1 MTTPDEDKNKVNPV
15 DQYNQQA
22 IDYRKQATDYNKQAS
37 DYDQQVEKLPA
48 FDHEKFY
55 EDWKT
60 GKKPIVEALM
70 SNYKKPE
77 EQITPEQT
85 QKAKFGAALTD
96 SLSSLAEIVASGKGA
111 HIRNRGNEP
120 TSTQTT
126 NQRLEQLKNKYDQ
139 EMLNY
144 NNTKGNAEYK
154 DFSEQLQDAMKE
166 KGQQRQYLLYKSK
179 EAQKEAKEAQKEANQ
194 QQKNAADYAIKL
206 QEQGLKGK
214 EFDEKMNEFKQK
226 QSVDWYQ
233 AKTSRLNSQKYTG
246 SLQGATAEEYIQVN
260 QQAETLPK
268 DWLVKKGYMHVV
280 PGKSVVDPSTYRW
293 DSKATPAIKKAL
305 IDLYEQEKGAGTQ
318 VQTQPAV
325 QWKKPVGQNNN
336 GGQAVQQK
344 ITGNIR

>member
-1 MTTPDEDKNKVNPV
+1 MTTPDDKNKINPE

-22 IDYRKQATDYNKQAS
+22 TDYRKQATDYNKQAEA
-37 DYDQQVEKLPA
+37 YDQQVATLPA

-55 EDWKT
+55 EDWQS

-77 EQITPEQT
+77 QQITPEQAE
-85 QKAKFGAALTD
+85 KAKIGAALTD
-96 SLSSLAEIVASGKGA
+96 SLSSLAEIVASGRGA
-111 HIRNRGNEP
+111 HIRNRGNDP

-144 NNTKGNAEYK
+144 NNTKGNAEMK
-154 DFSEQLQDAMKE
+154 DFSEQLEDAMKE

-179 EAQKEAKEAQKEANQ
+179 ESKANAKEAQKEANQ

-226 QSVDWYQ
+226 QSVDWYDAQ
-233 AKTSRLNSQKYTG
+233 TKRQNSKKYTG
-246 SLQGATAEEYIQVN
+246 SLQGASPEEYIQVN
-260 QQAETLPK
+260 EKAETLPK
-268 DWLVKKGYMHVV
+268 PWLIQKGYMHQV
-280 PGKSVVDPSTYRW
+280 PGKSVVDPPTYRW
-293 DSKATPAIKKAL
+293 DSKATPAIKRAL
-305 IDLYEQEKGAGTQ
+305 IDLYEQEQGAGTQ
-318 VQTQPAV
+318 GQTQPPV
-325 QWKKPVGQNNN
+325 QWKKPVVQNTTT
-336 GGQAVQQK
+336 GGSGQK